1 MEKISIIVPVFNS
14 EKTIERCLTSL
25 INQSYFDIEIIV
37 VDDGSTDRTARL
49 IEKIA
54 EKTSL
59 VKYFY
64 QENSGVS
71 AARNLGIS
79 KSNGEYIMFVDSDDC
94 LEQNACELL
103 ISEYDV
109 DIDFVICGLN
119 IYIGDK
125 LLRTPN
131 IGQKDIC
138 LGKNIDDYW
147 ELRKINLGPCNK
159 LYRSSLILKKFDES
173 LSFGE
178 DTKFVIDY
186 MKNVKFIKVISNC
199 LYNVYLDN
207 ENSLNRSSKSNKLI
221 PLLSVREYEK
231 QFLEQKYPKNKDC
244 RIFQRFFL
252 DLHVVVTSIIKEN
265 KRKLALQLLE
275 NNLNQYDYK
284 KILGFTKFDN
294 IYYKLFSI
302 FSTYHY
308 KYLLYILVWTRI
320 KVGAL

>member
-94 LEQNACELL
+94 LERNACELL

-109 DIDFVICGLN
+109 DIDFVI
-119 IYIGDK
+119 
-125 LLRTPN
+125 
-131 IGQKDIC
+131 
-138 LGKNIDDYW
+138 
-147 ELRKINLGPCNK
+147 
-159 LYRSSLILKKFDES
+159 
-173 LSFGE
+173 
-178 DTKFVIDY
+178 
-186 MKNVKFIKVISNC
+186 
-199 LYNVYLDN
+199 
-207 ENSLNRSSKSNKLI
+207 
-221 PLLSVREYEK
+221 
-231 QFLEQKYPKNKDC
+231 
-244 RIFQRFFL
+244 
-252 DLHVVVTSIIKEN
+252 
-265 KRKLALQLLE
+265 
-275 NNLNQYDYK
+275 
-284 KILGFTKFDN
+284 
-294 IYYKLFSI
+294 
-302 FSTYHY
+302 
-308 KYLLYILVWTRI
+308 
-320 KVGAL
+320 